1 MIDEAAIS
9 DEGFALAE
17 FTITFSYTAN
27 GKTYFGKYKAG
38 SPEEPGHTFE
48 IQFDPSNPRRNTGSE
63 MPRRPW
69 TTVVTC
75 IVGGVIALFVIWLSH
90 RMLS

>member
-27 GKTYFGKYKAG
+27 GQNYFSKYKAG
-38 SPEEPGHTFE
+38 SPEELGHTFE
-48 IQFDPSNPRRNTGSE
+48 IQYDPSNPKRNTGSE
-63 MPRRPW
+63 GAGNPW
-69 TTVVTC
+69 WKAVSWVL
-75 IVGGVIALFVIWLSH
+75 GGALGLFLVWLSQ
-90 RMLS
+90 LISD